1 MGRPR
6 EVYKMSWNELRRSG
20 GIGETEFWSKLSYE
34 GMVLA
39 CTSSVQDLLGFS
51 MGEMGMF
58 PLPSFLFLH
67 CGVTNIF
74 LS

>member
-51 MGEMGMF
+51 MGEMGIF
-58 PLPSFLFLH
+58 PFPSLLFLY
-67 CGVTNIF
+67 CGVTNII